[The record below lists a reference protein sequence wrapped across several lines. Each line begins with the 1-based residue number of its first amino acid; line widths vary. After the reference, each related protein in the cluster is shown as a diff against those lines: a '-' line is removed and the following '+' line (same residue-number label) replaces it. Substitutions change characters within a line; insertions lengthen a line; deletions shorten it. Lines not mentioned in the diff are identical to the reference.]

1 MRRHSLKPYKPV
13 LHTDSF
19 TDSPA
24 KRNQTMNECM
34 NKLYQMNN
42 GT

>member
-1 MRRHSLKPYKPV
+1 MRNHSLKPSKLV

-24 KRNQTMNECM
+24 KHNLSYYYQTMNECM
-34 NKLYQMNN
+34 NKW
-42 GT
+42 